1 MKLVIAEKPSV
12 GVSIAKVLNAN
23 DRQNGYYEG
32 SGYIVTWCVG
42 HLIAL
47 SDPNYYGDYKVW
59 KIEDLPI
66 IPCTWNTEVST
77 NTKSQFNIVK
87 SLMLRKDVDEIVCA
101 TDAGREGEL
110 IFRLVYDKVNP
121 KKPYK
126 RLCISSM
133 EDTAIENGFH
143 NLKEGKDYENLYRSA
158 IARAKADWLVG
169 FNLTRYY
176 TCLYNNSGLLLNVG
190 RVQTPTLALIVDRDE
205 KIENFKVEDF
215 YYLQG
220 ALGDLKIKSER
231 YENKNNCDE
240 DLSRIIESN
249 TICTK
254 SDTKDIA
261 VKSPLPYDLTTL
273 QREANR
279 KIGFTAEKAL
289 NVLQNLYEKKLV
301 TYPRT
306 DSKYLTKDM
315 RGTAIKIAEAYGLK
329 DISPDKI
336 IDDKKVSDHHAVIP
350 TLSSVKLIK
359 SLNLT
364 KDEIKIFKLV
374 KYRFLKSVSPNG
386 IDVKTELEFE
396 NSNILFKANVKF
408 IKSEGFRTVGKNY
421 EDKPNEEDNYI
432 SSFDNRFI
440 VGNQYD
446 FNYSVETGK
455 TTPPKYYTEDTLLS
469 SMEKAGNEDLDK
481 DLDTE
486 KSGIGTPATRSG
498 IIEKLISSGYVKR
511 VKKDLKSTDIGRE
524 LIKMV
529 PESLKS
535 AKTTADWENKLT
547 LISMG
552 ELDEDTFISD
562 IIDATIK
569 VISEKPSYNPNFT
582 SNKTVLGKCPR
593 CGGNIY
599 LNNKFYVCDKNCG
612 FKIYK
617 DNLFFKNKGKKL
629 TDSMIKEILEKGETY
644 VQAFTSKNGIKY
656 NAYVKIV
663 DAGKY
668 INFEMEF
675 ENNR

>member
-23 DRQNGYYEG
+23 ERMNGYYEG

-47 SDPNYYGDYKVW
+47 SDPNSYGDYKVW

-66 IPCTWNTEVST
+66 IPCTWNTEVSAS
-77 NTKSQFNIVK
+77 TKAQFNIVK

-121 KKPYK
+121 GKPYK
-126 RLCISSM
+126 RLWISSM
-133 EDTAIENGFH
+133 EDVAIEKGFH
-143 NLKEGKDYENLYRSA
+143 NLKDGKDYENLYRSA

-176 TCLYNNSGLLLNVG
+176 TCLYNSSGLLLNVG

-231 YENKNNCDE
+231 YESKNNCDE
-240 DLSRIIESN
+240 DLSRIIHSE

-254 SDTKDIA
+254 SDTKDIT

-289 NVLQNLYEKKLV
+289 NVLQSLYEKKLV

-315 RGTAIKIAEAYGLK
+315 RETAIKIAEAYGLS

-350 TLSSVKLIK
+350 TLSSVQLIK
-359 SLNLT
+359 SLSLNE
-364 KDEIKIFKLV
+364 DELKIFELV

-386 IDVKTELEFE
+386 IDIKTELEFE
-396 NSNILFKANVKF
+396 NSNILFKTNVKL

-432 SSFDNRFI
+432 SSFDNEFI
-440 VGNQYD
+440 VGNRYD

-524 LIKMV
+524 LVKMV

-552 ELDEDTFISD
+552 KLDEDTFISD
-562 IIDATIK
+562 IIKATIE

-582 SNKTVLGKCPR
+582 SNKTVFGKCPR

-629 TDSMIKEILEKGETY
+629 TDSMIKEMLEKGKTY
-644 VQAFTSKNGIKY
+644 VQALTSKNGKKY
-656 NAYVKIV
+656 NAYIKIV

>member
-47 SDPNYYGDYKVW
+47 SEPNSYGDYKVW
-59 KIEDLPI
+59 KIRDLPI
-66 IPCTWNTEVST
+66 IPCTWNTEVSAS
-77 NTKSQFNIVK
+77 TKAQFNIVK

-121 KKPYK
+121 GKPYK
-126 RLCISSM
+126 RLWISSM
-133 EDTAIENGFH
+133 EDVAIEKGFH
-143 NLKEGKDYENLYRSA
+143 NLKDGKDYENLYRSA

-176 TCLYNNSGLLLNVG
+176 TCLYNSSGLLLNVG

-240 DLSRIIESN
+240 DLSRIIESE

-254 SDTKDIA
+254 SDTKDIT

-289 NVLQNLYEKKLV
+289 NVLQSLYEKKLV

-315 RGTAIKIAEAYGLK
+315 RETAIKIAEAYGLK

-359 SLNLT
+359 SLSLNE
-364 KDEIKIFKLV
+364 DELKIFDLV

-396 NSNILFKANVKF
+396 NSNILFKTNVKL

-432 SSFDNRFI
+432 SSFDTEFI
-440 VGNQYD
+440 VGNRYD

-469 SMEKAGNEDLDK
+469 SMEKAGNEALDK

-524 LIKMV
+524 LVKMV

-629 TDSMIKEILEKGETY
+629 TDSMIKEMLEKGKTY
-644 VQAFTSKNGIKY
+644 VQALTSKNGKKY
-656 NAYVKIV
+656 NAYIKIV